1 MLTGPSP
8 KGSMV
13 DIPIIRVSSSTN
25 LDTWSGWATTT
36 SSGLYVLRIDAS
48 SFLSPYGAI
57 CATPLL
63 CLTWGERKSNTI
75 RGTFSAGAQLK
86 KGSRGMPQYSLIWVA
101 SAVSTILAIHLY
113 LKHFALVRIGSLF
126 RPVFPKTTCFR
137 GAMYFKLVF
146 SVNRKIIN
154 CSCLDTFQG
163 RKPSFSPMRRNVRG
177 CNSSGTAQKVGYP
190 RKKVCEFSRFSAE

>member
-8 KGSMV
+8 NGSIV

-25 LDTWSGWATTT
+25 LEMWSGWATTT
-36 SSGLYVLRIDAS
+36 SSGLYVLRIEAS
-48 SFLSPYGAI
+48 NFLSPYGAI

-63 CLTWGERKSNTI
+63 CFTWGERKSKTI

-86 KGSRGMPQYSLIWVA
+86 KGSRVMPQYSLIWVA

-113 LKHFALVRIGSLF
+113 LKHFALVRIRCLF

-137 GAMYFKLVF
+137 GAVYFKLVF
-146 SVNRKIIN
+146 CINRKIIN
-154 CSCLDTFQG
+154 YHRGIPLKVE
-163 RKPSFSPMRRNVRG
+163 RPSSSIQSHVRRRFEGELSKSAYEVGVREKNV
-177 CNSSGTAQKVGYP
+177 
-190 RKKVCEFSRFSAE
+190 